1 MCVCC
6 KEPDTDARTTSSMA
20 EDAAAAV
27 VDTEPAECSAEEL
40 VLRVVRDMGVG
51 LGLSITGGLGTSA
64 FTDDDEVTLD

>member
-1 MCVCC
+1 
-6 KEPDTDARTTSSMA
+6 MA

-27 VDTEPAECSAEEL
+27 VDMEPAECSAEEL
-40 VLRVVRDMGVG
+40 VLRVVRNMGVG

>member
-1 MCVCC
+1 
-6 KEPDTDARTTSSMA
+6 MA
-20 EDAAAAV
+20 EDAAAAVV

-40 VLRVVRDMGVG
+40 LLRVVRDMGVG

>member
-1 MCVCC
+1 
-6 KEPDTDARTTSSMA
+6 MA